1 MMTNT
6 LKRCYLPLLV
16 AASIGAAAAAPTSPQ
31 VVAGQATFSQQGNVF
46 SITNTPN
53 TIINWQGFSIDQGE
67 IARFIQQGP
76 DSAVLNRIVGQDP
89 SRILGALQSNG
100 KVFLINPNGILF
112 GKGARVDVNGLVA
125 STLDIANADFLA
137 GKKTFTAGPVAGD
150 IENAGA
156 ITTGS
161 GGQVFLLGSNV
172 GNSGVITSPQ
182 GDVVLAAGHSVKL
195 VDSRDPDLHVVVSAP
210 THQSLNLGQVIAQG
224 GKVGIYGALVNQR
237 GVVNADS
244 AVVGANGKIV
254 LRASRDTLLEQGS
267 VTSATGAGTGG
278 EIHVLGERV
287 GITGNARVDAS
298 GAKGGGT
305 VLVGGDYQGK
315 NGLLPNAQQ
324 AWFGSGASI
333 RADALAGGDGGKV
346 VLWSNGATGA
356 YGSISARG
364 AGAGAGGQ
372 VETSGHYLDVA
383 GIRVDAGGGG
393 KRGNWLLDPYDI
405 QVVGGGTASAGDAAA
420 FGNGS
425 ATGVTRVAPSTLA
438 ATGADIVLQAQHDL
452 IITDAINSAYNVT
465 AQAGNDIHVDAAVR
479 TTGGNLDFRAA
490 NAIVLSAGGKLQ
502 GGNYIDLK
510 ANSMAL
516 AGTIEGAGGQLPVV
530 SFTTNDASRG
540 ITVAKSNPEDA
551 MWLDAQA
558 LARLSAYE
566 INIGNA
572 AHTGTIRVASALATP
587 ASLVLENAGTIA
599 IDAPVQ
605 LTGGASQF
613 IASLHTPWGSP
624 AGGISIGAAGSVSA
638 GQSVL
643 LQGDRLAI
651 GGAVSAP
658 SVTLRPHSAQASI
671 ALGSSGDGTTLG
683 LTNDALGHI
692 ATASLAIGGLPGQM
706 GQLRVMQAID
716 LRGANGGPG
725 KVTLDAGDAELR
737 LDASFAAA
745 EVALKSNAAILEND
759 GGAVVADRLSVQG
772 GDVMLGGANRIGV
785 VAGATSGRVFNLNA
799 SGKLTVGAAGAL
811 SGIDAPNAEVRVVV
825 DDGALTVDRAI
836 GGGDAVSLEA
846 NGIRGGATISAASID
861 LRSSAGIGSASA
873 PLSTRTHS
881 LSAYNQGQ
889 GANPINIR
897 NTGELVLVKAVQDG
911 PGNGGAI
918 AIDNTGGLTVPGYA
932 GGDGAEAGVVRTSS
946 GNIALTTHSPLSIDG
961 RVTTDSGNISLTADN
976 GGALTVS
983 PGARVASGSG
993 EVTVVAGS
1001 TSIAEGTISVSNPGK
1016 LHLPSRE
1023 PPSLESCLGN
1033 GSLAGCDAVLAAALE
1048 ECSANPDGANCERI
1062 LPSLQ
1067 TCQITPTAPGCA
1079 VVLARAALQ
1088 ACVAHPDGAGC
1099 DKVLPTY
1106 AQCEA
1111 TPSRT
1116 GCEPVIAAHAALVA
1130 CIADPSEAGCEQVL
1144 PKYETCQA
1152 NPSALGCDTVVA
1164 LRNALLACIADPS
1177 GAACEQTLPKY
1188 ETCQANPSRLG
1199 CDTVV
1204 AQRQA
1209 LLACI
1214 ANPSGAA
1221 CEQTLP
1227 KYETCQA
1234 NPSRLGC
1241 DTVVAQRQA
1250 LLACI
1255 ANPSGAGCEQTLPKY
1270 ESCQANPSRLG
1281 CDTVVAQRQALLACI
1296 ANPQGA
1302 GCEQTL
1308 PRYESCQA
1316 TPSALG
1322 CDTVL
1327 SRRAQL
1333 LACIATPTASGCDK
1347 VLPPLAACRNDST
1360 LLGCVP
1366 VLARASFE
1374 ACLANPGAPG
1384 CVAILPSLPSCKV
1397 NGAQEG
1403 CPQVLQVA
1411 WDFCM
1416 AHPNDASCSGILP
1429 TLGQCVADKSAP
1441 GCSVVLPSF
1450 EQCVGSP
1457 TLQGCQ
1463 VVLPTLAQCAAAPTT
1478 AGCAA
1483 VLPAPSFCST
1493 HPADASCQAFNP
1505 GASPGAQG
1513 GQLAQAVQAT
1523 VNLIN
1528 TGAPKPAT
1536 GGGTPAQGSPGKP
1549 EDKKAG
1555 PAPSENSGVKNEKP
1569 ATKTYC
1575 N

>member
-1 MMTNT
+1 MMTKIF
-6 LKRCYLPLLV
+6 KRCYLPLLV
-16 AASIGAAAAAPTSPQ
+16 AASIGAAAAAPTNPQ

-112 GKGARVDVNGLVA
+112 GKDARVDVNGLVA

-137 GKKTFTAGPVAGD
+137 GKRKFTAGPVTGD
-150 IENAGA
+150 VSNAGA

-161 GGQVFLLGSNV
+161 GGQVFLVGSNV

-182 GDVVLAAGHSVKL
+182 GEVVLAAGHSVQL
-195 VDSRDPDLHVVVSAP
+195 VDARDPDLHVVVSAP
-210 THQSLNLGQVIAQG
+210 SHQSLNLGQVIAQG
-224 GKVGIYGALVNQR
+224 GKIGIYGALVSQR

-254 LRASRDTLLEQGS
+254 LKASRDTLLEQGS
-267 VTSATGAGTGG
+267 VTSAKGAGSGG
-278 EIHVLGERV
+278 TIHVLGERV
-287 GITGNARVDAS
+287 GLTGDARVDAS
-298 GAKGGGT
+298 GVAGGGT
-305 VLVGGDYQGK
+305 VLVGGDWQGK
-315 NGLLPNAQQ
+315 NELLPNAQQ
-324 AWFGSGASI
+324 AWFGNGASI

-364 AGAGAGGQ
+364 AGAGKGGQ
-372 VETSGHYLDVA
+372 VETSGHNLDVA
-383 GIRVDAGGGG
+383 GIRVDAGASGG
-393 KRGNWLLDPYDI
+393 KGGTWLLDPYDI
-405 QVVGGGTASAGDAAA
+405 QVVAGGTDSAADATA
-420 FGNGS
+420 FGNGPV
-425 ATGVTRVAPSTLA
+425 TGVTRVAPAILT

-452 IITDAINSAYNVT
+452 IITDAISTANNVT

-490 NAIVLSAGGKLQ
+490 NAFVLSVGGRLQ

-516 AGTIEGAGGQLPVV
+516 SGTIEGAGGQLPVV
-530 SFTTNDASRG
+530 SFTSSDPSRG

-558 LARLSAYE
+558 LARFSAYE
-566 INIGNA
+566 LNIGNA
-572 AHTGTIRVASALATP
+572 AHTGTIRIASALATP

-599 IDAPVQ
+599 IDAPVE

-613 IASLHTPWGSP
+613 IASLHAPWGNP
-624 AGGISIGAAGSVSA
+624 AGGIAIGSAGTVSA

-643 LQGDRLAI
+643 LQGDHIAI

-671 ALGSSGDGTTLG
+671 LLGSSGDPYTLG
-683 LTNDALGHI
+683 LSNDALGRI
-692 ATASLAIGGLPGQM
+692 ATGGLTIGGLPGQM

-716 LRGANGGPG
+716 LRGANGGG
-725 KVTLDAGDAELR
+725 AKLTLDAGDAELR
-737 LDASFAAA
+737 IDAQLAAA
-745 EVALKSNAAILEND
+745 EVALKSNTAILENE
-759 GGAVVADRLSVQG
+759 GGAVVANKLSVQG
-772 GDVMLGGANRIGV
+772 GEVMLGGANRIGGA
-785 VAGATSGRVFNLNA
+785 VAGATSGRNFNFNA
-799 SGKLTVGAAGAL
+799 SGNLTVGAAGAL

-825 DDGALTVDRAI
+825 ADGALTVDRAI
-836 GGGDAVSLEA
+836 AGGDSVSLDAKGTRGGGTV
-846 NGIRGGATISAASID
+846 SAAAVD
-861 LRSSAGIGSASA
+861 LRSGAGIGSASA
-873 PLSTRTHS
+873 PLVTRTHN
-881 LSAYNQGQ
+881 LSAYNQGE

-897 NTGELVLVKAVQDG
+897 NTGELVLHKAVQDG

-918 AIDNTGGLTVPGYA
+918 SIDNTGGLTVPGYA
-932 GGDGAEAGVVRTSS
+932 AGDGAESGVVRTSS
-946 GNIALTTHSPLSIDG
+946 GSIALTTHSPLSIDG
-961 RVTTDSGNISLTADN
+961 QVTTDSGNISLTADN
-976 GGALTVS
+976 GGALTVG

-1001 TSIAEGTISVSNPGK
+1001 TSIANGTISVSNPGK
-1016 LHLPSRE
+1016 LHLPSTA
-1023 PPSLESCLGN
+1023 PPSLDACLDNGN
-1033 GSLAGCDAVLAAALE
+1033 LAGCDAVVAAALE
-1048 ECSANPDGANCERI
+1048 QCSANPDGANCERI
-1062 LPSLQ
+1062 LPALQ
-1067 TCQITPTAPGCA
+1067 TCQVTPSAPGCA

-1099 DKVLPTY
+1099 DKILPTY

-1116 GCEPVIAAHAALVA
+1116 GCEPVIAAHNAVVA
-1130 CIADPSEAGCEQVL
+1130 CIADPLGANCEQTL
-1144 PKYETCQA
+1144 PKYESCQA
-1152 NPSALGCDTVVA
+1152 NPSALGCDTVIA
-1164 LRNALLACIADPS
+1164 QRQALLACIANPL
-1177 GAACEQTLPKY
+1177 GATCEQTLPKF
-1188 ETCQANPSRLG
+1188 ETCQSNPSKLG

-1214 ANPSGAA
+1214 ANPSGAL

-1227 KYETCQA
+1227 KFETCQA
-1234 NPSRLGC
+1234 NPSKLGC

-1255 ANPSGAGCEQTLPKY
+1255 ANPSGAGCEQTLPKF
-1270 ESCQANPSRLG
+1270 ESCQAN
-1281 CDTVVAQRQALLACI
+1281 
-1296 ANPQGA
+1296 
-1302 GCEQTL
+1302 
-1308 PRYESCQA
+1308 
-1316 TPSALG
+1316 PSALG

-1327 SRRAQL
+1327 SRHAQL
-1333 LACIATPTASGCDK
+1333 LACIAAPTASGCEK
-1347 VLPPLAACRNDST
+1347 ILPPLAACRIDST

-1366 VLARASFE
+1366 VLARANFE

-1384 CVAILPSLPSCKV
+1384 CVAILPSLPSCKA

-1403 CPQVLQVA
+1403 CPQVLHLA

-1441 GCSVVLPSF
+1441 GCSVVLPTL
-1450 EQCVGSP
+1450 EQCIGSP

-1463 VVLPTLAQCAAAPTT
+1463 VVLPTLAQCAAAPST
-1478 AGCAA
+1478 AGCVA

-1493 HPADASCQAFNP
+1493 HPSDASCQVFNP
-1505 GASPGAQG
+1505 GAGSVGAQG
-1513 GQLAQAVQAT
+1513 GQLAQAVQTT

-1528 TGAPKPAT
+1528 TSAPNSGT
-1536 GGGTPAQGSPGKP
+1536 GGGTPAPGGPGKKD
-1549 EDKKAG
+1549 DKKAG
-1555 PAPSENSGVKNEKP
+1555 PAPSENTGVKNEKP